1 MVESQLRTNK
11 VTDTRILEAFET
23 VPRERFL
30 PEGRSG
36 VAYIDEDLP
45 VAPGRYLMEPMILA
59 RLLQAAEIAP
69 GDIVLDIGCA
79 SGYSCA
85 ILARLADTVVALEA
99 DEALSQQAE
108 TALQDLVIDN
118 AVVVQGDLT
127 QGYAKQAPY
136 NVILLGGAVA
146 AVPERLDPA
155 DVLLI
160 RPEAYDARAGTLP
173 MRQGMRVGTASA
185 RRRAR
190 TRTCALPHGAR
201 RQSQPRRSPHR
212 APAPHIRQAG
222 E

>member
-36 VAYIDEDLP
+36 VAYIDEDLS

-146 AVPERLDPA
+146 AVPEAIVSQLAEGGRLVA
-155 DVLLI
+155 VLRPEPQIGQAVLI
-160 RPEAYDARAGTLP
+160 RKAAGTTSHRVLFDASTPLLP
-173 MRQGMRVGTASA
+173 GFA
-185 RRRAR
+185 
-190 TRTCALPHGAR
+190 
-201 RQSQPRRSPHR
+201 
-212 APAPHIRQAG
+212 APKRFVF
-222 E
+222 

>member
-85 ILARLADTVVALEA
+85 VLARLADTVVALEA

-146 AVPERLDPA
+146 AVPEAIVSQLAEGGRLVA
-155 DVLLI
+155 VLRPEPQIGQAVLI
-160 RPEAYDARAGTLP
+160 RKAAGTTSHRVLFDASTPLLP
-173 MRQGMRVGTASA
+173 GFA
-185 RRRAR
+185 
-190 TRTCALPHGAR
+190 
-201 RQSQPRRSPHR
+201 
-212 APAPHIRQAG
+212 APKRFVF
-222 E
+222 